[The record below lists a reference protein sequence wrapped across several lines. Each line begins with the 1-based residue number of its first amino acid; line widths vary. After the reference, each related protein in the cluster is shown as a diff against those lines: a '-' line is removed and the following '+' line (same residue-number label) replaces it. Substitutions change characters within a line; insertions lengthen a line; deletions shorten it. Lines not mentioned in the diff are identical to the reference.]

1 MKSVRSFRNMLV
13 GVAMLGL
20 SLGGASSSALAS
32 DVQDDGTSAVSSPM
46 EAIKLTADNAVAYGY
61 AVRTDSDGQ
70 QWAMDAG
77 TPDGDFTHAV
87 PIAEESGAS
96 TRDRVVGNC
105 GSSWVYLSGKEGYRS
120 VYTGYDI
127 QAKFGLPVSHVWSVA
142 VYSSIDFES
151 FDFSGLPSWGAERW
165 FETRFIDTQVIEG
178 LPISTIA
185 GGSVLTTGGLCVSG
199 SPTDTITG

>member
-1 MKSVRSFRNMLV
+1 MKTSRIYAFLPMLFAFTLTISSC
-13 GVAMLGL
+13 GPHIYKAQNFGAALQKHKTVAILPAEVTMKLRPNQ
-20 SLGGASSSALAS
+20 SKK
-32 DVQDDGTSAVSSPM
+32 TSESELREM
-46 EAIKLTADNAVAYGY
+46 EKN
-61 AVRTDSDGQ
+61 
-70 QWAMDAG
+70 
-77 TPDGDFTHAV
+77 
-87 PIAEESGAS
+87 
-96 TRDRVVGNC
+96 
-105 GSSWVYLSGKEGYRS
+105 
-120 VYTGYDI
+120 TGYDI